1 MLASRVSRTGE
12 YAGYSEPEYDGWAR
26 RSQYVSVRDGTRF
39 AVDIF
44 TPTSK
49 GKEETKALPV
59 AWTAKRYIRAN
70 VVKGE
75 VVPSFES
82 IGLHGAV
89 SRKLLAHGY
98 VLAFADMRG
107 TGASFGVRGECSDP
121 MDSQDGYDLNEWL
134 AVQPFC
140 DGRVGMFGVSYEG
153 RTQLNTASV
162 APPHLRAI
170 VPEVSPFD
178 WYHIVWQG
186 GVNRFGVIGQH
197 FPATDAVQNVAPVD
211 DDTDGA
217 LLAEALRTHKE
228 GNDYTAM
235 IGGLPHRDSAQA
247 GEQPWIERSGGAL
260 VGGIARSG
268 IATYHRVG
276 WFANVRLE
284 QLLWFSNL
292 ARLENGNRH
301 RIMVG
306 PWPAGG
312 VNPEHYEMWATETL
326 RFLDYWVKEID
337 NGIMDEPAVVYTTNA
352 STRDR
357 TIDDWQYARE
367 WPLPEAKGT
376 DFFFGPGESGSV
388 GSVNDGTLL
397 QREVAAKSGKD
408 DYTIVYGIVSPQG
421 DGDPRNAKP
430 GEDFT
435 PFEEKCLTY
444 TSPPLGKDLVV
455 TGHPLL
461 HLFVS
466 CSADDADFFASVTDV
481 DEKGVSTFV
490 TRHMLRASN
499 RAVAPAPYYF
509 CDLPW
514 HRGYAKDDAPIPP
527 GEIVELS
534 FDLLPTSYRFRA
546 GHRIRV
552 SISCADTAFGPS
564 GAVDPAPV
572 VSLWRDDLHRSRLTL
587 PVIA

>member
-1 MLASRVSRTGE
+1 
-12 YAGYSEPEYDGWAR
+12 
-26 RSQYVSVRDGTRF
+26 
-39 AVDIF
+39 
-44 TPTSK
+44 
-49 GKEETKALPV
+49 
-59 AWTAKRYIRAN
+59 
-70 VVKGE
+70 
-75 VVPSFES
+75 
-82 IGLHGAV
+82 
-89 SRKLLAHGY
+89 
-98 VLAFADMRG
+98 
-107 TGASFGVRGECSDP
+107 
-121 MDSQDGYDLNEWL
+121 MDD
-134 AVQPFC
+134 
-140 DGRVGMFGVSYEG
+140 
-153 RTQLNTASV
+153 
-162 APPHLRAI
+162 
-170 VPEVSPFD
+170 
-178 WYHIVWQG
+178 
-186 GVNRFGVIGQH
+186 
-197 FPATDAVQNVAPVD
+197 
-211 DDTDGA
+211 
-217 LLAEALRTHKE
+217 
-228 GNDYTAM
+228 
-235 IGGLPHRDSAQA
+235 
-247 GEQPWIERSGGAL
+247 
-260 VGGIARSG
+260 
-268 IATYHRVG
+268 
-276 WFANVRLE
+276 
-284 QLLWFSNL
+284 
-292 ARLENGNRH
+292 
-301 RIMVG
+301 
-306 PWPAGG
+306 
-312 VNPEHYEMWATETL
+312 
-326 RFLDYWVKEID
+326 
-337 NGIMDEPAVVYTTNA
+337 PAVVHRTNA

-357 TIDDWQYARE
+357 NIDDWQYARE

-435 PFEEKCLTY
+435 PFEEKCLIY

-552 SISCADTAFGPS
+552 SISCADTAFEPS
-564 GAVDPAPV
+564 GAADPAPL
-572 VSLWRDDLHRSRLTL
+572 VSLWRDDQHRSRLTL